1 MGGAV
6 ACEKAVNSG
15 DAVRHAQQLLG
26 QILQQ
31 HYSGLAR
38 ALPRRCGSEVD
49 AMDLLHEA
57 IRIAIEHHA
66 VGRVAC
72 LERLPGYVFRVA
84 LNLLRNHRR
93 VCCNRAERHVA
104 EDAIDDIEWHEA
116 GSAPDAVAAARLIEH
131 AVASL
136 GSERDRLV
144 VKRFYLQDEDKHEI
158 CGDLGISSTHFDKV
172 LHRARQRMKRFLE
185 SHGFTTCAALGF
197 AVD

>member
-1 MGGAV
+1 MEGSV
-6 ACEKAVNSG
+6 VCEKTVNSG
-15 DAVRHAQQLLG
+15 DAVRNAQQLLG
-26 QILQQ
+26 EILQQ

-38 ALPRRCGSEVD
+38 ALPRRCGSGVD

-84 LNLLRNHRR
+84 LNLMRNHRR

-104 EDAIDDIEWHEA
+104 EDAMDDIEWHDE
-116 GSAPDAVAAARLIEH
+116 GRAPDAAAAARLIEH

-136 GSERDRLV
+136 GSERDRLM
-144 VKRFYLQDEDKHEI
+144 VKRFYLQDEDKREI
-158 CGDLGISSTHFDKV
+158 CGDLGMSSTHFDKV

-185 SHGFTTCAALGF
+185 RHGFTTCAALELGIE
-197 AVD
+197 